1 MRTNSPLA
9 LIVAMAKNHV
19 IGINNDLPWHIPQ
32 DLKRFKELTKGK
44 PCIMGRNTFESIFD
58 RIKKPLPDRPNI
70 VISKSGFTAEGI
82 EVLTGLDE
90 AITHAKTKYPE
101 TEIMIIGGAS
111 VYEQAVSMV
120 DRIYLTIVDI
130 EPKGDAFFPKLNC
143 PDWKIISEEH
153 LNDPMPYKNLVLD
166 RVK

>member
-1 MRTNSPLA
+1 MGVS

-19 IGINNDLPWHIPQ
+19 IGINNDLPWHIPA

-44 PCIMGRNTFESIFD
+44 PCIMGRNTFESIVA

-70 VISKSGFTAEGI
+70 VISKSGFSATGI
-82 EVLTGLDE
+82 EVLTSLDE
-90 AITHAKTKYPE
+90 AVAHAKTKYPE

-111 VYEQAVSMV
+111 VYQQAISMV
-120 DRIYLTIVDI
+120 DRMYLTIVEI
-130 EPKGDAFFPKLNC
+130 EPDGDAFFPELNC
-143 PDWKIISEEH
+143 PDWKVISEEH

-166 RVK
+166 RI

>member
-1 MRTNSPLA
+1 MGLS

-19 IGINNDLPWHIPQ
+19 IGIKNDLPWHIPA

-44 PCIMGRNTFESIFD
+44 PCIMGRNTFESIVA

-70 VISKSGFTAEGI
+70 VISKSGFSAKGI

-111 VYEQAVSMV
+111 VYEQAIDIV
-120 DRIYLTIVDI
+120 DRMYLTIVEI
-130 EPKGDAFFPKLNC
+130 EPDGDAFFPELHC
-143 PDWKIISEEH
+143 PDWKIISEEY
-153 LNDPMPYKNLVLD
+153 LNDPVSYKNLVLD
-166 RVK
+166 RV